1 MMEIDY
7 INGPKTDKIFGMS
20 KYQMEI
26 HKRLDIKLNIIEYD
40 SIMANLEKWY
50 NPTQSTE
57 SYGPLLEDTANINS
71 REDSKMKNFL
81 VESGKNIFQNIDRY
95 RYKLIVEKN
104 ITKDNIKHLTSQEL
118 AYLLNSIKMDR
129 TVVTCYDLIPWAYEK
144 NQSGIWKN
152 NMAGLKK
159 ADMIM
164 TISEFSKDEIIKY
177 LEYPADNIH
186 IVSAA
191 VDHDLYQK
199 KRDRTILSKIN
210 LSLDQKYI
218 LYVGSET
225 PRQNLKFLLKA
236 FNILKKKLPNIKLL
250 KIGDPQSY
258 GARKQLL
265 SSIKDLG
272 LQNDVIFIGYVP
284 EDELPKWYNAS
295 DLLVYPCLYAGFG
308 LPPLEA
314 MACGTPVITSNISSL
329 PEVVDDAGI
338 MVDPNDVNSMA
349 LNMYEILTNPG
360 LQTDLIK
367 KGLKRA
373 QTFTWDKA
381 ANETYEVYDSL

>member
-1 MMEIDY
+1 MEIDY

-40 SIMANLEKWY
+40 SIMGNLEKWY

-57 SYGPLLEDTANINS
+57 SYGSHLEDTVKISS
-71 REDSKMKNFL
+71 REDSKLINFL
-81 VESGKNIFQNIDRY
+81 VISGKTTFKNIDRY
-95 RYKLIVEKN
+95 RYKLKVKKN
-104 ITKDNIKHLTSQEL
+104 IKKDNIKHLTSQEL
-118 AYLLNSIKMDR
+118 AYLLNSIKMDKS
-129 TVVTCYDLIPWAYEK
+129 VVTCYDLIPWAYEK
-144 NQSGIWKN
+144 NHSKIWKN
-152 NMAGLKK
+152 NISGLKK
-159 ADMIM
+159 ADRIM
-164 TISEFSKDEIIKY
+164 TISEFSKSEIIKY
-177 LEYPADNIH
+177 LNYPEDRIH

-191 VDHDLYQK
+191 VDHDLYQQ
-199 KRDRTILSKIN
+199 KREKTVLSKIN
-210 LSLDQKYI
+210 LPLDKKYI

-225 PRQNLKFLLKA
+225 PRQNLKLLLKA
-236 FNILKKKLPNIKLL
+236 FNKLKKKLPDIKLL

-265 SSIKDLG
+265 NSINDTG
-272 LQNDVIFIGYVP
+272 LQNDVIFLGYVS
-284 EDELPKWYNAS
+284 EEELPKWYNAS

-314 MACGTPVITSNISSL
+314 MACGTPVITSNTSSL

-338 MVDPNDVNSMA
+338 MVDPTDVDSMT
-349 LNMYEILTNPG
+349 LKMYEILTNHG
-360 LQTDLIK
+360 LRMDLIE

-381 ANETYEVYDSL
+381 ANETYVVYDSL

>member
-1 MMEIDY
+1 MEIDY

-40 SIMANLEKWY
+40 SLMTNLERWY
-50 NPTQSTE
+50 NHGQSKE
-57 SYGPLLEDTANINS
+57 SIGPYLEDTYNIDS
-71 REDSKMKNFL
+71 KEDSRIKNFIID
-81 VESGKNIFQNIDRY
+81 SGKNIFKNFDQY
-95 RYKLIVEKN
+95 RYKLIVKKN
-104 ITKDNIKHLTSQEL
+104 IKKQNIKHLTSQEL
-118 AYLLNSIKMDR
+118 AYLLNSVKMDKS
-129 TVVTCYDLIPWAYEK
+129 VVTCYDLIPWAYEK
-144 NQSGIWKN
+144 NHSRIWKN
-152 NMAGLKK
+152 NMTGLKK

-164 TISEFSKDEIIKY
+164 TISEFSKKEIIKY
-177 LEYPADNIH
+177 LKYPEDRIK

-191 VDHDLYQK
+191 VDHELYQK
-199 KRDRTILSKIN
+199 KRDRTILNKLN
-210 LSLDQKYI
+210 LPLDHKYV

-236 FNILKKKLPNIKLL
+236 FNKLKKNLPNVKLL
-250 KIGDPQSY
+250 KIGDSQSY

-265 SSIKDLG
+265 ISIKEMRLE
-272 LQNDVIFIGYVP
+272 NDVKFIGYVP

-314 MACGTPVITSNISSL
+314 MACGTPVITSNTSSL
-329 PEVVDDAGI
+329 PEVVEEAGI
-338 MVDPNDVNSMA
+338 MVDPYDVNSMA
-349 LNMYEILTNPG
+349 LKMYEVLTNQG
-360 LQTDLIK
+360 LHEDLTK

-373 QTFTWDKA
+373 QTFTWDNA
-381 ANETYEVYDSL
+381 ANETFEVYDSI